1 MSPVS
6 GAEVDMRNRPI
17 SRVTPS
23 GFVERRQP
31 PRRRR
36 SPGIEPRVARGR
48 APRPAAA
55 SQRGCSEQ
63 AECVCRDSS
72 EPVRKIRDGSSR

>member
-31 PRRRR
+31 PGAGDLRV
-36 SPGIEPRVARGR
+36 SNPGLARGR